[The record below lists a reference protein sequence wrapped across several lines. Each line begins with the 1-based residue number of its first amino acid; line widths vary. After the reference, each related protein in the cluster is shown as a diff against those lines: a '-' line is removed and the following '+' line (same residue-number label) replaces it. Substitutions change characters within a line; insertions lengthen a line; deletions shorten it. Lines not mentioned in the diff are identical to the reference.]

1 MKWEEPRR
9 NFPITGASSLE
20 LRKFFAPEFIFGA
33 GALSLA
39 GQYARNL
46 GGRRVLVVSDPT
58 VEAAGWVQP
67 VLASLEEAGLGFI
80 VFKQVTPN
88 PRIEEAEA
96 GADAFAENACD
107 IIVAVGGGSVID
119 CAKAIGVLVSNGG
132 NIRDF
137 IGVDNVHA
145 AMPPTICIPTTGGT
159 SADVSQFAVITSR
172 QSMRKL
178 LIISKAVLPD
188 ISLIDPVT
196 LTTMDPFLTACTGLD
211 ALVHAIEAF
220 VSSGHSPL
228 TDIHALEAMR
238 LISSN
243 LLKSIA
249 EPLNIDYR
257 SGMMLGS
264 LEAGLAFSN
273 ASLGAVHAMAHSVGG
288 VMDLPHGECNALLFD
303 RVVDFNF
310 PAAEDRYRAIASAMG
325 LEVKGVSGTDLRH
338 RLVGYLRNLREMA
351 GVHNTLSNSGIHRT
365 EVRELSE
372 IALDDLCIVTNPR
385 VPSRR
390 DIEVIYE
397 ECL

>member
-1 MKWEEPRR
+1 MEWEESRR
-9 NFPITGASSLE
+9 TLPIGGGSSLE
-20 LRKFFAPEFIFGA
+20 LRKFFAPEFVFGA

-46 GGRRVLVVSDPT
+46 GGRHALVVSDPT
-58 VEAAGWVQP
+58 VEAVGWVQP
-67 VLASLEEAGLGFI
+67 VLVSLDEAGLEFT

-88 PRIEEAEA
+88 PRIEEAVA
-96 GADAFAENACD
+96 GADVFAENACD

-132 NIRDF
+132 TILDF

-145 AMPPTICIPTTGGT
+145 AMPPTICIPTTAGT
-159 SADVSQFAVITSR
+159 AADVSQFAVITSR

-178 LIISKAVLPD
+178 LILSKAVLPD
-188 ISLIDPVT
+188 ISLIDPVP

-249 EPLNIDYR
+249 EPLNIEYR

-273 ASLGAVHAMAHSVGG
+273 ASLGAVHAMAHSIGG

-310 PAAEDRYRAIASAMG
+310 PAAEDRYRAIAGAMG
-325 LEVKGVSGTDLRH
+325 LEVKGVSGSDLR
-338 RLVGYLRNLREMA
+338 RQLVGYLRHFREMA
-351 GVHNTLSNSGIHRT
+351 GVHNTLSDSGLHRT

-372 IALDDLCIVTNPR
+372 IALLDFCIVTNPR
-385 VPSRR
+385 VACCR